1 VIGGE
6 PATPAAAF
14 DFARA
19 AGGPCCASAGDWAA
33 SASTSRP
40 ITSHPAFPGGV
51 TRACLASRLLSMKV
65 DKQRNWNRDEA
76 NGNGNACT
84 SPDLSRAL
92 RRNPHL
98 RVPVPAGRYDL
109 GTP

>member
-6 PATPAAAF
+6 PARPAAAF

-19 AGGPCCASAGDWAA
+19 GGGPCCASAGDWAA

-51 TRACLASRLLSMKV
+51 TRACLASRLLSMEV
-65 DKQRNWNRDEA
+65 DSVVQL
-76 NGNGNACT
+76 GCT
-84 SPDLSRAL
+84 TSGVLDRLSWS
-92 RRNPHL
+92 H
-98 RVPVPAGRYDL
+98 V
-109 GTP
+109 